1 MKMKCTTA
9 VAMTVLVQWYE
20 LRMFGNGWPGPAWYG
35 LGYGIGLVYGTIVAF
50 GLRGRVAY
58 NLFKVSDTNGMT
70 QLWPSIVV
78 ISPEMDSSIATTL
91 RATAKIPAQ
100 YNANSWPPTSSSP
113 PKYVTFG
120 PRLSD
125 GS

>member
-1 MKMKCTTA
+1 M
-9 VAMTVLVQWYE
+9 VLVQKYG
-20 LRMFGNGWPGPAWYG
+20 LSMFGNGWPGPAWYG

-50 GLRGRVAY
+50 GLRGRAAY
-58 NLFKVSDTNGMT
+58 NLFNVSDTNGMM
-70 QLWPSIVV
+70 QLWPSMLV
-78 ISPEMDSSIATTL
+78 ISPETDSSIATTL

-100 YNANSWPPTSSSP
+100 YNTNSWPPTSSSP

-120 PRLSD
+120 PHLSD